1 MDTEIKPLWLMDSP
15 NHSGMSVANRNLAAG
30 MVRVGCKPEI
40 FARNDG
46 ENAYDFQSTGCSVRI
61 FPHLGSAFR
70 GGSAIRE
77 AEESGVN
84 LVHALSADLSKKAER
99 IARKLD
105 VPFLV
110 TCNRL
115 EENEIRS
122 MSGFRGQGVVAV
134 SRAIRERIVNL
145 GGLTQDRIRVI
156 HNGLDLSRFPR
167 PSFTE
172 NNALRAY
179 HCPVIGTLGHLSKKK
194 GQRVFLQAVKI
205 LLDKGLDAEFVVLGD
220 GPDRLA
226 LRGLAD
232 ELNVTRRVTF
242 TPHTVSG
249 QLNQLDLLVEPSL
262 QEGLGMS
269 VMQAM
274 ATGVP
279 VVATGVGGLYDL
291 IEDGVTGI
299 MVPAADAVA
308 LADAMYRLLSN
319 SSERIE
325 LAKQA
330 REMIEKEFSAE
341 LVAQKHVEYYR
352 ECVEL
357 YANRGKGDRIS
368 SRFRP

>member
-1 MDTEIKPLWLMDSP
+1 MDTEIKPLWLMESP
-15 NHSGMSVANRNLAAG
+15 NNSGMSIANRNLAAG

-40 FARNDG
+40 FARHDG
-46 ENAYDFQSTGCSVRI
+46 ENAYDFEATGCPVRI
-61 FPHLGSAFR
+61 FPHLGSAFL
-70 GGSAIRE
+70 GSSVIRE
-77 AEESGVN
+77 AAAAGVT
-84 LVHALSADLSKKAER
+84 LVHALSADLYRRAER
-99 IARKLD
+99 IASRLEL
-105 VPFLV
+105 PLLI

-115 EENEIRS
+115 EEGEIRS
-122 MSGFRGQGVVAV
+122 ISGYRGQGVIAV

-145 GGLTQDRIRVI
+145 GGLTQNRIRVI

-172 NNALRAY
+172 NNVLRGY
-179 HCPVIGTLGHLSKKK
+179 HCPVIGTLGHLSRKK

-205 LLDKGLDAEFVVLGD
+205 LLDGGFDAEFVVLGD
-220 GPDRLA
+220 GPDRIA

-274 ATGVP
+274 AAGVP
-279 VVATGVGGLYDL
+279 VVATGVGGLYD
-291 IEDGVTGI
+291 IMEDGVTGV
-299 MVPAADAVA
+299 MVPAADAAA

-325 LAKQA
+325 MAKQA

-341 LVAQKHVEYYR
+341 LVAQKHVDYYR
-352 ECVEL
+352 ECVER
-357 YANRGKGDRIS
+357 YSSRGQGDRIS
-368 SRFRP
+368 ARFRP